1 MFAIGIFL
9 ASVVFL
15 HLLKNIQC
23 IFYCDL
29 AVKSNMHFFLLSEKY
44 TLSLWVF
51 INFFMLEILPFF
63 FFFFYIS
70 KHEVNNLN
78 IKEIGHN
85 KHLMCICQEISHNI
99 YLLNIDVRVYK
110 PH

>member
-23 IFYCDL
+23 ISS
-29 AVKSNMHFFLLSEKY
+29 VHFFLLSEKY

-51 INFFMLEILPFF
+51 INFFMLEILPF